1 MAIEDTMAQM
11 AHSQITQSLPS
22 MTEDI
27 QGFQI
32 IDTNDEINSAIGVI
46 VGLVGNMVVY
56 VPAIYRRGKIYNMD
70 IMYIPEIRQ
79 WLPTHDNW
87 LTYIRSRRADL
98 EAVIK
103 DRDQVSRGGKAAN
116 ISLDEPL
123 LQIVKTASSKL
134 DEEYIKSVGIRKAL
148 KDAED
153 VLVNQLTT
161 PAASLELPEATDLIR
176 KCAASATAQNLV
188 QALADHT
195 VVGDALV
202 QFYSDDDLSNMAED
216 VVRALTVETKV
227 APSAKQQ
234 GSVKLLTSASVE
246 ARDLSDE
253 DKATILRD
261 GAVISDTRGLT
272 PTKVY
277 KTRSNGS
284 WVSPGTSGLYE
295 LLKLDGKTVT
305 AYVVCGS
312 RRHNVG
318 EDGVCGENYVIPM
331 DDGMSRVAIEVP
343 AHILGQP
350 IPVTDINL
358 SGGSKLEDLPSNRW
372 FEKLLVDANGTALR
386 INACGAHHIGDKG
399 DYIVKLD
406 SGRAHAVGVWQDKSF
421 GQYEHITNLVEV
433 PASGNLRIYGKTLYV
448 PASARFFEIQPDR
461 DVSYPTVV
469 CDCEGVEPSDV
480 KPTRAL
486 NLATFDEYID
496 AVKRRN
502 KLVSVKIY
510 NDPTGYVITSDKDR
524 PDVMGDPL
532 AKTAAAVKLVKD
544 FAVEP
549 SVAFGMLD
557 EVKSNESSRYLM
569 KIAAG
574 TNYEM
579 VFNDFDP
586 SEEEAVSV
594 DLNNEASANA
604 KSREE
609 MIAELDKA
617 GKSGVKEVMDVTVLR
632 MLADDGSCVRLI
644 QDMVPSLFTAMNTVG
659 QLLFMLRAGTSM
671 SEAYGDFRADEMEK
685 QFTKLMQRLGDAV
698 IVLQQ
703 GRVGSVKDLL
713 EGPLSDTLG

>member
-103 DRDQVSRGGKAAN
+103 DRDQVASSGKAAN

-123 LQIVKTASSKL
+123 LQIVKTASDKL
-134 DEEYIKSVGIRKAL
+134 NDNYINMVGIRRAL

-153 VLVNQLTT
+153 VLVAQLTT
-161 PAASLELPEATDLIR
+161 PAGELNLPSTTELIR
-176 KCAASATAQNLV
+176 KCAASGTAQSIV

-195 VVGDALV
+195 IVGDALV
-202 QFYSDDDLSNMAED
+202 QFYSDDDLANMAED
-216 VVRALTVETKV
+216 VVRALTIEPRV
-227 APSAKQQ
+227 APKTKQ
-234 GSVKLLTSASVE
+234 GSVKLLTSNSVE

-253 DKATILRD
+253 DKAAILRD

-277 KTRSNGS
+277 KTRSNGT
-284 WVSPGTSGLYE
+284 WVSPGESGLYE
-295 LLKLDGKTVT
+295 LLKLDGRTVT
-305 AYVVCGS
+305 AFVICGDRELKKDS
-312 RRHNVG
+312 
-318 EDGVCGENYVIPM
+318 DGLCGVNYVIPM
-331 DDGMSRVAIEVP
+331 DDGMARVAIEVP

-358 SGGSKLEDLPSNRW
+358 SGGSRLEELPSNRW
-372 FEKLLVDANGTALR
+372 FERLLVDTNGTALR
-386 INACGAHHIGDKG
+386 ISAHSAHHIGEKG
-399 DYIVKLD
+399 DYIVKLN
-406 SGRAHAVGVWQDKSF
+406 SGRAYGVGVWRDRSF
-421 GQYEHITNLVEV
+421 GKFEHITNLVEI
-433 PASGNLRIYGKTLYV
+433 PASGKLRIHRNTLYV
-448 PASARFFEIQPDR
+448 PTSARFFEIGD
-461 DVSYPTVV
+461 DGEHPTAI
-469 CDCEGVEPSDV
+469 CDCSCDCLPVDQH
-480 KPTRAL
+480 KTTRAL

-496 AVKRRN
+496 AVQRRN
-502 KLVSVKIY
+502 KLVAIKIY
-510 NDPTGYVITSDKDR
+510 NDPTGYVITAGNEQSDN
-524 PDVMGDPL
+524 PIEPL
-532 AKTAAAVKLVKD
+532 AKTAAAVKLVSD
-544 FAVEP
+544 FAIEP
-549 SVAFGMLD
+549 AAAFGMLD
-557 EVKSNESSRYLM
+557 DIKTKESMRFLL
-569 KIAAG
+569 KVAAG

-579 VFNDFDP
+579 VFNDFNP
-586 SEEEAVSV
+586 SEEDTATI
-594 DLNNEASANA
+594 DLNTESSKRS

-609 MIAELDKA
+609 MLAEIDKA

-644 QDMVPSLFTAMNTVG
+644 QDMVPSLFTAMNTIG
-659 QLLFMLRAGTSM
+659 QILFMLRAGTSM

>member
-134 DEEYIKSVGIRKAL
+134 DEEYIKSVGIRRAL

-153 VLVNQLTT
+153 ILIQQLTT
-161 PAASLELPEATDLIR
+161 PAGSLELPGTTDLIR
-176 KCAASATAQNLV
+176 KCASSATAQNLV

-202 QFYSDDDLSNMAED
+202 QFYSDDDLANMTDE
-216 VVRALTVETKV
+216 VVRAITVEPKV
-227 APSAKQQ
+227 APRTKQ
-234 GSVKLLTSASVE
+234 GSVKLLTSASIE

-261 GAVISDTRGLT
+261 GAVISDTRGLA

-284 WVSPGTSGLYE
+284 WISPGNSGLYE

-305 AYVVCGS
+305 AFVICGD
-312 RRHNVG
+312 REPNIG
-318 EDGVCGENYVIPM
+318 GDGVCGENYVIPM
-331 DDGMSRVAIEVP
+331 DDGMARVAIEVP

-350 IPVTDINL
+350 IPVTDVNL
-358 SGGSKLEDLPSNRW
+358 SGGGKLEDLPSNGW
-372 FEKLLVDANGTALR
+372 FERLLVDTNGTAFK
-386 INACGAHHIGDKG
+386 ISTCGAHHIGEKG

-406 SGRAHAVGVWQDKSF
+406 SGRVQALGAWNGKSCGKF
-421 GQYEHITNLVEV
+421 EHITNLVEV
-433 PASGNLRIYGKTLYV
+433 PASGKLRIYGKTLYV
-448 PASARFFEIQPDR
+448 PASARFFEIQPDK
-461 DVSYPTVV
+461 DSCYPVEV
-469 CDCEGVEPSDV
+469 CCCADDEQANI
-480 KPTRAL
+480 KRTRAL

-524 PDVMGDPL
+524 PDTMADPL

-544 FAVEP
+544 FAIEP
-549 SVAFGMLD
+549 ATAFGLLS
-557 EVKSNESSRYLM
+557 EVKTNESSRYLM
-569 KIAAG
+569 KIAAS

-579 VFNDFDP
+579 VFNEVEP
-586 SEEEAVSV
+586 SDEETVAV
-594 DLNNEASANA
+594 DLNDEAHTA

-644 QDMVPSLFTAMNTVG
+644 QDMVPSLFTAMNTIG

-671 SEAYGDFRADEMEK
+671 SETYGDFRADEMEK